1 MRNKLNPENIN
12 LTTSVV
18 IITHNRPDYLEQSLR
33 GVVEQSTKADEVIVV
48 DDFSSVDY
56 SVVLN
61 QFSEL
66 NIKYHKLQK
75 PSGANK
81 ARNEGIKLASN
92 AIVLLLDDDDIWM
105 PNYILEHLN
114 RYKNGAD
121 AVVSGH
127 QRLGSD
133 IIKINDSA
141 IVTEDEL
148 RKGNRFCGMS
158 GVSAKR
164 EILLEHPLDEAL
176 GNGQDWDLFVR
187 VCRAQC
193 NFVNIRKAIFYYR
206 MGTPDGITS
215 NVRKMTVDNID
226 TRLKAAQKHQEWL
239 GDKYYKERVAEQVLS
254 FLPSKKNKLSWIKK
268 SISLIGTVATLS
280 TLLDKIIRKK
290 RTDL

>member
-1 MRNKLNPENIN
+1 MPNKLNSDDVN

-18 IITHNRPDYLEQSLR
+18 IITHNRPDYLEQSLK
-33 GVVEQSTKADEVIVV
+33 GVAEQSTKADEVIVV

-56 SVVLN
+56 SAVLN
-61 QFSEL
+61 QFEKL
-66 NIKYHKLQK
+66 NIKYHKLAK

-81 ARNEGIKLASN
+81 ARNVGIQLASN

-105 PNYILEHLN
+105 PNYISEHLAS
-114 RYKNGAD
+114 YKNGAE
-121 AVVSGH
+121 AIVSGH

-133 IIKINDSA
+133 ILKVNDND
-141 IVTEDEL
+141 IVTEEEL

-164 EILLEHPLDEAL
+164 DILVNHPLDEDL

-187 VCRAQC
+187 LCCAEYK
-193 NFVNIRKAIFYYR
+193 FVNIRKAVFYYR

-215 NVRKMTVDNID
+215 KVRKMTVHNID
-226 TRLKAAQKHQEWL
+226 SRLKAAQKHREWL
-239 GDKYYKERVAEQVLS
+239 GEKYYKERVAEQVLS
-254 FLPSKKNKLSWIKK
+254 FLPSKKNKLSWIMK
-268 SISLIGTVATLS
+268 SVSLIGTIATLS
-280 TLLDKIIRKK
+280 TLLDKTIRKK

>member
-1 MRNKLNPENIN
+1 MRNKLNSENIKVA
-12 LTTSVV
+12 TSVV
-18 IITHNRPDYLEQSLR
+18 IITHNRPDYLAQSLK
-33 GVVEQSTKADEVIVV
+33 GVAEQSTKADEVIVV

-66 NIKYHKLQK
+66 NIKYHKLPE

-92 AIVLLLDDDDIWM
+92 ALVLLLDDDDIWM
-105 PNYILEHLN
+105 PNYITEHIAC
-114 RYKNGAD
+114 YENGAD

-141 IVTEDEL
+141 IVTEEEL

-158 GVSAKR
+158 GVSVKR
-164 EILLEHPLDEAL
+164 DILINHPLDEAL

-187 VCRAQC
+187 VCRAQYK
-193 NFVNIRKAIFYYR
+193 FVNIRKAIFYYR

-215 NVRKMTVDNID
+215 KVRKMTVHDIDN
-226 TRLKAAQKHQEWL
+226 RLKAAEKHREWL
-239 GDKYYKERVAEQVLS
+239 GEKYYKERVAEQVLS

-268 SISLIGTVATLS
+268 SISLIGVFPTINHLVTKLFGE
-280 TLLDKIIRKK
+280 K
-290 RTDL
+290 RSD